1 MKLYPAFTLM
11 EPTFRYRAKLDAD
24 KRTTLL
30 ITISKAGQQDKF
42 KLQSQTI
49 QSVDDLQETYDLQL
63 QLVTLKTHF
72 LKYDLIDVFAIVFPV
87 LDSSGQ
93 QTGALEEETVN
104 GTSTTKVRDL
114 FLFTTNLL
122 LLHVREKS
130 FVQSI
135 LL

>member
-1 MKLYPAFTLM
+1 MSQSRQ
-11 EPTFRYRAKLDAD
+11 EDRAKLDAD

-93 QTGALEEETVN
+93 QTGTLEEETVN

-114 FLFTTNLL
+114 FLF
-122 LLHVREKS
+122 LHPP
-130 FVQSI
+130 
-135 LL
+135 

>member
-1 MKLYPAFTLM
+1 M
-11 EPTFRYRAKLDAD
+11 EPTFRYRAKKLDAD

-104 GTSTTKVRDL
+104 GASTTKVRDL